1 VTTLVLALLLAVMP
15 SADAGSLLESIPGVD
30 AGSPVEPRQ
39 SVAERADPARA
50 AGDPASSR
58 TIKSKTVTLD
68 VKDEDVVVI
77 LKSMQQ
83 QCGIRNLLIDK
94 DVQGKGLVYF
104 RDVPCET
111 AFRTVFHQFGL
122 TGQVEPNLVHV
133 ETRPD

>member
-1 VTTLVLALLLAVMP
+1 VRVVALMALLGLAAVTG
-15 SADAGSLLESIPGVD
+15 ADEKQP
-30 AGSPVEPRQ
+30 
-39 SVAERADPARA
+39 
-50 AGDPASSR
+50 
-58 TIKSKTVTLD
+58 TVTLD
-68 VKDEDVVVI
+68 VKDEDVRVI
-77 LKSMQQ
+77 LQSMKE

-133 ETRPD
+133 ETRPN